1 MRPDRRHALASLGA
15 LALTPWL
22 PAHAQAQEQE
32 QERPATPP
40 LTEGPFYPRAFPAD
54 RDADLTRVAG
64 QRGRAA
70 GTPLEFSGRLV
81 DPRGKP
87 LGGRAIEIW
96 HCDEFGQY
104 HHVGAPESAG
114 DAAFQG
120 WGEAVADGEGR
131 FAFLTIKPPPY
142 PGRTPHIHFTVR
154 DGRRRVLTS
163 QAFFEGER
171 ANERDFLYRGL
182 GREARLVTMRLE
194 NAGGG
199 LRGALDVVVAG

>member
-1 MRPDRRHALASLGA
+1 MRHDRRHALACLGA

-22 PAHAQAQEQE
+22 PAHAQAHD
-32 QERPATPP
+32 RPATPP

-54 RDADLTRVAG
+54 RDADLTRMAG
-64 QRGRAA
+64 KPGRAA

-81 DPRGKP
+81 DTRGRP
-87 LGGRAIEIW
+87 LAGRAIEIW
-96 HCDEFGQY
+96 HCDGLGQY
-104 HHVGAPESAG
+104 HHAGATEGAG

-154 DGRRRVLTS
+154 DDRRRRVLTS
-163 QAFFEGER
+163 QAFFEGE
-171 ANERDFLYRGL
+171 AGNERDFLYRGL
-182 GREARLVTMRLE
+182 GRDARLVTMRLE
-194 NAGGG
+194 NAGAG
-199 LRGALDVVVAG
+199 LRGTLEVVLGG

>member
-1 MRPDRRHALASLGA
+1 MTEPGRRHALAKLGA

-22 PAHAQAQEQE
+22 PGHALAQE
-32 QERPATPP
+32 RTPTPP

-64 QRGRAA
+64 KAGTAA
-70 GTPLEFSGRLV
+70 GTPLEFSGRLL
-81 DPRGKP
+81 DRRGRP
-87 LGGRAIEIW
+87 LAGRAIEIW

-104 HHVGAPESAG
+104 HLIGEPEGAG

-120 WGEAVADGEGR
+120 WGEAAADSEGR
-131 FAFLTIKPPPY
+131 FAFRTIKPPPY

-171 ANERDFLYRGL
+171 ANERDFLYRSL
-182 GREARLVTMRLE
+182 GSGARLVTMRLE
-194 NAGGG
+194 SAGKG
-199 LRGALDVVVAG
+199 LRGALHVVLGI